1 MKELQ
6 PSSTDCFVC
15 GVENRFGLHIRFYD
29 SGPGEVTAEL
39 SVPEQYQGYA
49 GIVHGGIVAA
59 MLDEVASRVYFRGD
73 PPRLVV
79 TGKLNIRYRK
89 PVPVGKPLWLVGKAV
104 EDKGRICISRGQVLD
119 ANGDLLAEAEVTL
132 FEVQPDFL
140 ANYAAINTQGWKVYP
155 EEGK

>member
-39 SVPEQYQGYA
+39 NVPEQYQGYA

-89 PVPVGKPLWLVGKAV
+89 PVPVGKPLRLVGKAI

-119 ANGDLLAEAEVTL
+119 ANGDLLAEAEATL
-132 FEVQPDFL
+132 FEVQSDFL
-140 ANYAAINTQGWKVYP
+140 ENYAAIDMQGWKVYP
-155 EEGK
+155 EVGT